1 MQNYF
6 AKGLNLEISDF
17 KTIDINHY
25 TVLLPRR
32 VILDFT
38 VQNILSHFMSFNSQG
53 IVPIS
58 IDSYTDAVI

>member
-1 MQNYF
+1 MRNYF
-6 AKGLNLEISDF
+6 SKGLNLEISDF

-58 IDSYTDAVI
+58 IDSHTDAVI

>member
-1 MQNYF
+1 M
-6 AKGLNLEISDF
+6 AELGLNLDISDF

-25 TVLLPRR
+25 SALLPRR

-38 VQNILSHFMSFNSQG
+38 VQNDLSHFMSFNSQG
-53 IVPIS
+53 VVSIS